1 MEELIKLHFESQVEQ
16 YDSNLIQK
24 EKFHIIIN
32 PFIKD
37 QYWNMGYLVTDE
49 NITIENIWESIEE
62 IMKKE
67 QRDPLLYITTNYK
80 IENLE
85 EQIQALNI
93 KQKYC
98 DRWLAI
104 DELDNFQQAKANIPI
119 SIDKVNHSSEKEFVD
134 TVFRIFSGE
143 NPDDPY
149 EALSTAYRDAY
160 EESFKEK
167 QTTYQTSSY
176 LATYNA
182 EAIGTA
188 TIMYDK
194 KHAIIY
200 SLGTVANYQKLG
212 VCKEMIG
219 KIIEDVKKMGIQ
231 IVALQTEKGFYTE
244 EVYKKLGFKYVL
256 DGIAYQKEI

>member
-16 YDSNLIQK
+16 YDSKMIQK
-24 EKFHIIIN
+24 EKIQVIIN

-37 QYWNMGYLVTDE
+37 QYWNMGYLVTDD
-49 NITIENIWESIEE
+49 NISIKDIWESIEE

-67 QRDPLLYITTNYK
+67 QRDPLLYITTNYE

-85 EQIQALNI
+85 EQLQELNL

-104 DELDNFQQAKANIPI
+104 EELDNFQQAKANIPI
-119 SIDKVNHSSEKEFVD
+119 SINKVNHSLQKEFVD

-143 NPDDPY
+143 NSDDPY
-149 EALSTAYRDAY
+149 EALSIGYREAY

-167 QTTYQTSSY
+167 QTSNQTVSY
-176 LATYNA
+176 LATYKE

-256 DGIAYQKEI
+256 DGIAYQEEM